1 MFVCKRAFV
10 TAWVFFTGYS
20 MTDGCLLTDD
30 VTFKAV
36 ISVPPPLP
44 AFLPCGC
51 LHPSSWSSSLQKL
64 DTLKITSC
72 TSRLL
77 QIGVRGVPLTRV
89 ERKRF
94 LSQSAGL
101 AVLDL
106 LVLLAVTDVLVV
118 SLPVILPVSERQ
130 GLAPC
135 FISLSRR
142 ISWKNLPDFE
152 TWAGTRHTWSLLPIC
167 CTCGR
172 NKMLSVF
179 CLFIDNCIN
188 FWEVCFLIWHS
199 FGGFLFCF
207 WVFFDR
213 FYSFVSSEICQYLL
227 ETSQH

>member
-1 MFVCKRAFV
+1 
-10 TAWVFFTGYS
+10 

-36 ISVPPPLP
+36 ISVPPPSRLP
-44 AFLPCGC
+44 AMRLFA
-51 LHPSSWSSSLQKL
+51 SLLLIIIPAETGHAQNY
-64 DTLKITSC
+64 C

-77 QIGVRGVPLTRV
+77 QIGIRGVPLTRV

-106 LVLLAVTDVLVV
+106 LVLLAVADVLVV

-142 ISWKNLPDFE
+142 ISWKKSPRFRDMGRDQTHLESSTNLLHM
-152 TWAGTRHTWSLLPIC
+152 W
-167 CTCGR
+167 
-172 NKMLSVF
+172 KK
-179 CLFIDNCIN
+179 
-188 FWEVCFLIWHS
+188 
-199 FGGFLFCF
+199 
-207 WVFFDR
+207 
-213 FYSFVSSEICQYLL
+213 
-227 ETSQH
+227 

>member
-1 MFVCKRAFV
+1 MFVRKRAFV

-36 ISVPPPLP
+36 ISVPPPPSSRLP
-44 AFLPCGC
+44 AMQLFA
-51 LHPSSWSSSLQKL
+51 SLLLIIIPAETGHAQNY
-64 DTLKITSC
+64 C

-77 QIGVRGVPLTRV
+77 QIGIRGVPLTRV
-89 ERKRF
+89 ERKCF

-106 LVLLAVTDVLVV
+106 LVLLAVADVLVV

-142 ISWKNLPDFE
+142 ISWKKISQIS
-152 TWAGTRHTWSLLPIC
+152 RHGPGSDTPGVFYQSAAHVEEIKCSLC
-167 CTCGR
+167 
-172 NKMLSVF
+172 SA
-179 CLFIDNCIN
+179 CL
-188 FWEVCFLIWHS
+188 
-199 FGGFLFCF
+199 
-207 WVFFDR
+207 
-213 FYSFVSSEICQYLL
+213 
-227 ETSQH
+227 